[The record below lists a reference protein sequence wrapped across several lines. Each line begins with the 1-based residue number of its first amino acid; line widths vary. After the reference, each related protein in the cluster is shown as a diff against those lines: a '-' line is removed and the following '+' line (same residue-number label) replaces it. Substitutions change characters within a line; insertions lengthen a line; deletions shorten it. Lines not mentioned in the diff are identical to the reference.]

1 MVSINTPLFIFEI
14 SALALIWLISE
25 SQMYLFKGEIKS
37 GLVCF
42 EISFPPLK
50 GFVISCPP

>member
-1 MVSINTPLFIFEI
+1 MKFILHDIYNTPLFIFEI

-42 EISFPPLK
+42 
-50 GFVISCPP
+50 VISCPP